1 MVRKR
6 WFVDTQKGSKCDNVP
21 QRPAEHTCQGG
32 PRSTTGV
39 KQGGERAQDGEGE
52 YLRHTECN
60 VFKIVTQIVLLV
72 RFEGSSPTI
81 LKGK

>member
-1 MVRKR
+1 MRQCTSEASRAHVSGR
-6 WFVDTQKGSKCDNVP
+6 P
-21 QRPAEHTCQGG
+21 QVNNRGET
-32 PRSTTGV
+32 
-39 KQGGERAQDGEGE
+39 GGERAQDGEGE